1 MPNIHLQNWRDKR
14 GSEIE
19 KAQAFV
25 KDKNNNLTEAS
36 KLIGISLPALYTYR
50 ANPDK
55 LRKASWE
62 TVNKLSQL
70 ADIKY
75 IQNTV
80 SDDEM
85 KEFLQILDGL
95 FNKIEAQ
102 NQDYTSLI
110 ETMKQIIMTD
120 PLAVTKLFEV
130 DN

>member
-1 MPNIHLQNWRDKR
+1 MPNIHVQNWRDKR

-36 KLIGISLPALYTYR
+36 KLIGISLPALYAYR
-50 ANPDK
+50 ADPDK
-55 LRKASWE
+55 LLKASWT

-80 SDDEM
+80 SDEEM
-85 KEFLQILDGL
+85 QEFLQILDGL
-95 FNKIEAQ
+95 FNKMESQ
-102 NQDYTSLI
+102 NQDYQSLI
-110 ETMKQIIMTD
+110 EAMKHIIMTD
-120 PLAVTKLFEV
+120 PLAVTKLFET